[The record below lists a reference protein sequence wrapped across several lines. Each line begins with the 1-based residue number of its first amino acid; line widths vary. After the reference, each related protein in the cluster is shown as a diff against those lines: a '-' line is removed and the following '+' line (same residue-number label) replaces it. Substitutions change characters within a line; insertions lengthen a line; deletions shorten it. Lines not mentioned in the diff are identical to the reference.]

1 MERSEGTGEVE
12 NSSESMC
19 FPAPRIEKCGRLL
32 QRLMVVHAANKRE
45 TTSNGKRA
53 GVAEAAAAA

>member
-1 MERSEGTGEVE
+1 
-12 NSSESMC
+12 MC

-45 TTSNGKRA
+45 TTSNGKRP
-53 GVAEAAAAA
+53 GVAEAAAPA